1 MRILIDP
8 EVVDGRDENERDG
21 EDGNGGNVVGVS
33 QTTNQSHM
41 KLIQRTWLIIRVR
54 LPSNLNKSVLI

>member
-1 MRILIDP
+1 MGILIDP
-8 EVVDGRDENERDG
+8 EVVDARDENERDG

-41 KLIQRTWLIIRVR
+41 KLIQRTWLMIRVR
-54 LPSNLNKSVLI
+54 LPSNLN